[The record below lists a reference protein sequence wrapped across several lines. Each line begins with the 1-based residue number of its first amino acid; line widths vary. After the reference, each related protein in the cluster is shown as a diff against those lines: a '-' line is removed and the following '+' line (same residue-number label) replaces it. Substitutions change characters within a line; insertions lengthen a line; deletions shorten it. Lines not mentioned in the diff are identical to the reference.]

1 MGIITGLTVTRG
13 AECCWNDDGLPT
25 QIDISIEIKDLY
37 KSLMMSRINDFKNG
51 LNIMKSIANNT
62 SYQDFLAN
70 MAGLNI
76 GQMEM
81 GRRIKMYYNLTQTYI
96 GTDTANL
103 YTKLEN
109 KVSNLVGKLYDIL

>member
-25 QIDISIEIKDLY
+25 QIDISVEIKDLY

-51 LNIMKSIANNT
+51 LNIMKSVANNT

-81 GRRIKMYYNLTQTYI
+81 GRRIKMYYYLTQTYV
-96 GTDTANL
+96 GTSTANL